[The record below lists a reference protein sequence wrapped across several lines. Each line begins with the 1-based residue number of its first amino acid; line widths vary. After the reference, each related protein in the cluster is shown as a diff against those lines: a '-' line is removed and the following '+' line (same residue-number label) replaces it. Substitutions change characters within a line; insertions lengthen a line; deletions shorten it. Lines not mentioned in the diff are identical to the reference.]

1 MAATRS
7 GCGVPGHADPGGV
20 EPPVGAR
27 GAADGRPATAGIR
40 SPKSTERPGSVD
52 DLTQP
57 VIILNTVAQITE
69 RRPAAPRPEESNL
82 VPYDPTSP
90 VDVPSRFKTVV

>member
-1 MAATRS
+1 
-7 GCGVPGHADPGGV
+7 
-20 EPPVGAR
+20 
-27 GAADGRPATAGIR
+27 
-40 SPKSTERPGSVD
+40 VD

-57 VIILNTVAQITE
+57 VIILNTVAQIAE